1 MVYESKKTPRGNV
14 GFSYESQEEAD
25 AQASQMDANGC
36 SDCYN
41 CYNCYDCYNCRNCF
55 DCRNCYDCSG
65 CYNCCNC
72 SDCSDCRNCHNC
84 SGCYNC
90 CNCSDCRNCSDC
102 SDCSGVLHWSR
113 SGSTA
118 SSLLALNGLTWPV
131 ATDGKSIQ
139 IGCQHHSVEAWR
151 GFSDAEI
158 SRMEERALVFWQ
170 AHKDQ
175 ILLLAEMRRSMN
187 V

>member
-1 MVYESKKTPRGNV
+1 MRYESKKTQRGNV
-14 GFSYESQEEAD
+14 GVSYESQEAAD
-25 AQASQMDANGC
+25 NQSWQMDANGCYNCSDC

-41 CYNCYDCYNCRNCF
+41 CYNCSDCYNCSS
-55 DCRNCYDCSG
+55 CSG
-65 CYNCCNC
+65 CSRCY
-72 SDCSDCRNCHNC
+72 NC
-84 SGCYNC
+84 SGC
-90 CNCSDCRNCSDC
+90 
-102 SDCSGVLHWSR
+102 SGVLRW
-113 SGSTA
+113 SGSAA

-158 SRMEERALVFWQ
+158 SRMEKRALVFWQ